1 EQPKKKKR
9 KVWCKEWL
17 LQRSRLSHIELIK
30 ELRSSSQDYFNYLR
44 MSEDNFMILLEK
56 VRPLIEKE
64 DTVLR
69 AAITAE
75 ERLAVT
81 IRFLATGRSYEDLKF
96 SAIISPQALG
106 KIIPE
111 TCKAIYSVLKNEY
124 MKFPRT
130 EQEWLKIETDF
141 QEVWNFP
148 HCVGSLD
155 GKHIRIVPPPGS
167 GSYFYNYKGFFSIV
181 LMACVDANYKFLMVD
196 VGVNG
201 RVSDGGVIEQTTF
214 YNKLQNS
221 NLKLP
226 NS

>member
-1 EQPKKKKR
+1 VDFLILKTRPHTQELSLSANMCDENVKLACVAVIIAELTDEQPKKKKR

-17 LQRSRLSHIELIK
+17 LQRSRLSHVELIK

-124 MKFPRT
+124 MKVNCLLYLIT
-130 EQEWLKIETDF
+130 MNI
-141 QEVWNFP
+141 
-148 HCVGSLD
+148 
-155 GKHIRIVPPPGS
+155 
-167 GSYFYNYKGFFSIV
+167 SI
-181 LMACVDANYKFLMVD
+181 
-196 VGVNG
+196 
-201 RVSDGGVIEQTTF
+201 T
-214 YNKLQNS
+214 
-221 NLKLP
+221 
-226 NS
+226 